1 MQDTLQAS
9 RRPKRLSQTSSE
21 PSETLLVPDLRDP
34 RLVRLFR
41 DALARRDVEPE
52 AVWKVAS
59 PLPFG
64 CWSCLRES
72 VAALTYT
79 LEQEAVLPG
88 EEGILESY
96 GSLSW
101 HFEREDGSPAQ
112 AEATC
117 AAREQVA
124 RLYAEHRYGF
134 YRIETPSSQVIWL
147 WLFQSEKGVEAVIGA
162 EREAVLPLLTELHRR
177 DAEHKR
183 SSGDLILISNHGRS
197 RVEMAPG
204 DWSEIILANSL
215 RDEIR
220 DTVESFFSAGA
231 LYRRHGIPHRRG
243 ILLAGPPGNGKTS
256 LLRAIGATVGH
267 PVVVATLDNPHECH
281 NARNAFKEAAAL
293 APSILCFEDIDAL
306 LGSGPGLSQFLNLL
320 DGLEPLEGVLI
331 LATTNRPEK
340 IDPAIAKRPSR
351 FDRVFLIPNPILSQR
366 EAYLKVLLAGDAA
379 PDEAQRVAAETE
391 GYSMAFL
398 KELTLQAR
406 LRALA
411 RGEESLSRD
420 DLDEALASTQEHL
433 KLASQGLEDR
443 GEVGF

>member
-1 MQDTLQAS
+1 M
-9 RRPKRLSQTSSE
+9 RI
-21 PSETLLVPDLRDP
+21 
-34 RLVRLFR
+34 FR
-41 DALARRDVEPE
+41 DALARRGVETE
-52 AVWKVAS
+52 AVYKVGN
-59 PLPFG
+59 PQPFG
-64 CWSCLRES
+64 CWSCLKGS
-72 VAALTYT
+72 IAALGYT
-79 LEQEAVLPG
+79 LEEQSALPE

-96 GSLSW
+96 GLMSW
-101 HFEREDGSPAQ
+101 HFEREEQEGADEPAF
-112 AEATC
+112 

-124 RLYAEHRYGF
+124 QLYAEHRYGL
-134 YRIETPSSQVIWL
+134 YRIETPSSQVIWV
-147 WLFQSEKGVEAVIGA
+147 WLFQGERSGLEAMIGA
-162 EREAVLPLLTELHRR
+162 ERESVLPLMTELHRR
-177 DAEHKR
+177 DAQHKR
-183 SSGDLILISNHGRS
+183 NSGDLILISNHGRS
-197 RVEMAPG
+197 RVQMSPG
-204 DWSEIILANSL
+204 EWGEIILANNL

-220 DTVESFFSAGA
+220 STVESFFSAGP

-281 NARNAFKEAAAL
+281 NARNAFKEAADL

-351 FDRVFLIPNPILSQR
+351 FDRVFLIPNPVESQR
-366 EAYLKVLLAGDAA
+366 EAYLKVLLGADAD
-379 PDEAQRVAAETE
+379 PDEPQRLAGETE

-406 LRALA
+406 LKALA
-411 RGEESLSRD
+411 RGEETLTRD
-420 DLDEALASTQEHL
+420 DLDEALAATQEHL
-433 KLASQGLEDR
+433 KLAAQGLEDR

>member
-1 MQDTLQAS
+1 MQ
-9 RRPKRLSQTSSE
+9 
-21 PSETLLVPDLRDP
+21 ETLHSSPKLDLLPQSDPSGRVLSVPDLRDP
-34 RLVRLFR
+34 LLVRAFR
-41 DALARRDVEPE
+41 DALTRRGVDSELVYKAGNP
-52 AVWKVAS
+52 A
-59 PLPFG
+59 PFG
-64 CWSCLRES
+64 CWPCLRES
-72 VAALTYT
+72 ISALGYT
-79 LEQEAVLPG
+79 LTQEPLQAD

-101 HFEREDGSPAQ
+101 HFEREKEPTG
-112 AEATC
+112 AEPSC
-117 AAREQVA
+117 AAREEEA

-134 YRIETPSSQVIWL
+134 YRIRTAEAQTIWL
-147 WLFQSEKGVEAVIGA
+147 WLIQGERAVEALIA
-162 EREAVLPLLTELHRR
+162 APRESVLPLLTELHRR

-183 SSGDLILISNHGRS
+183 NPGELILIGNHGRT
-197 RVEMAPG
+197 RIEAVPG
-204 DWSEIILANSL
+204 KWSEIVLANNL

-220 DTVESFFSAGA
+220 ETVEGFFSAGP

-256 LLRAIGATVGH
+256 LLRAIGSTVGH

-306 LGSGPGLSQFLNLL
+306 VGSGPGLSQFLNLL

-331 LATTNRPEK
+331 LATTNRPER

-351 FDRVFLIPNPILSQR
+351 FDRVFLIPNPILPQR
-366 EAYLKVLLAGDAA
+366 EAYLEALLAGDA
-379 PDEAQRVAAETE
+379 PPGAAKQIASQTE

-411 RGEESLSRD
+411 RGEETLSAE
-420 DLDEALASTQEHL
+420 DLDEALRSTQEHL
-433 KLASQGLEDR
+433 RLASRGLEDR